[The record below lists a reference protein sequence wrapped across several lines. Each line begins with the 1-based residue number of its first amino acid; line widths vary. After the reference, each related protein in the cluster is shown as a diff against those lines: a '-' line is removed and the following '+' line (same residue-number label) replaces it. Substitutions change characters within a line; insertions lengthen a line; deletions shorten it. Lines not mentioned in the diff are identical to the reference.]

1 MPTSKTPK
9 IHNQAVKSILELV
22 INSTYLYTTVP
33 TNKTISGMFAW
44 QCLHLRKTQEYLS
57 HQANSEGRKQQP
69 NAVNNV
75 VKRLSMSHFCKILPT
90 INTRS
95 GGVTRQYL
103 TFPKST

>member
-1 MPTSKTPK
+1 MTMSTPSK
-9 IHNQAVKSILELV
+9 NSRIL
-22 INSTYLYTTVP
+22 
-33 TNKTISGMFAW
+33 K
-44 QCLHLRKTQEYLS
+44 S
-57 HQANSEGRKQQP
+57 HQANSAGRKQQP